1 MKSQRRHELE
11 QNELAQWLGE
21 VIGKVK
27 PYQNVLLGALIV
39 LLLGTLAYA
48 LWSRQTGSR
57 SAAAWTALFEA
68 MESNDVLGY
77 DDIIEQYPGTT
88 AADFAAALAGDYHLS
103 EGCRLLF
110 ENKANANQEL
120 RKATEY
126 YLQVLEAS
134 DESSLRERA
143 TFGLARALEA
153 QARDLD
159 EAVARYREVVE
170 NWPDGA
176 FAVAAQRRLE
186 DLQRVETKA
195 LYDRFAKFDPK
206 PAFGDEPG
214 VPGQKPPFE
223 LDSLPEGAPLF
234 TPSSP
239 FGSSPAEKP
248 EGGAAPPGEIPGTP
262 ADAANTATQPASTP
276 AEPAGASAEP
286 PSSGVPAGTPAEP
299 AGAPAEPAGTP
310 AEPAGTSAAPANTA
324 EQPTSKAQSVSGQSP
339 GAAAPASD
347 QPAAALPGRTP
358 EAPSDAAPGLLPAS
372 AEGAATAES
381 PDTADPKAA
390 PASGS

>member
-39 LLLGTLAYA
+39 LLLGALAYA

-262 ADAANTATQPASTP
+262 AHAADTATQPAGTP
-276 AEPAGASAEP
+276 AQPLGPPAEP
-286 PSSGVPAGTPAEP
+286 PSSGVPAGA
-299 AGAPAEPAGTP
+299 P

-324 EQPTSKAQSVSGQSP
+324 EQTSSKAQSVGGQSP

-347 QPAAALPGRTP
+347 EPAAALPGRTP

-381 PDTADPKAA
+381 PDTAEPKAA
-390 PASGS
+390 PAGGS